1 MSKNPYMFVNYGL
14 VSGDK
19 HLTPYQGV
27 GYDVYI
33 GDISDVSYLDQYYEI
48 AQVIDKV
55 TRYKK
60 NFIGF
65 LSPFEAKEFYYDVLS
80 SIRDR
85 NSIIYPKYKRAK
97 IFKRGALFKSKNL
110 KDPFNYDVDF
120 SNVFE
125 RHELTKA
132 GLNKPNIPYGRVMRQ
147 VWYNNTKNFL
157 IGTPHILWS
166 WDSRGR
172 GYGNHKILL
181 VFKPH
186 IPKKPQ
192 KIKTFE
198 EKFEKYQKDPRW
210 ALEGKEARRI

>member
-19 HLTPYQGV
+19 HLTPYQGI

-33 GDISDVSYLDQYYEI
+33 GDITDVTYVDSYYEI
-48 AQVIDKV
+48 AEAIDKV
-55 TRYKK
+55 TKYKK

-65 LSPFEAKEFYYDVLS
+65 LSPSEAKEFYYDVLS

-85 NSIIYPKYKRAK
+85 NSIIYPKYKKAK

-110 KDPFNYDVDF
+110 KDPNNYDVDF
-120 SNVFE
+120 SNVFA
-125 RHELTKA
+125 RHELTKPWNDKVYNFE
-132 GLNKPNIPYGRVMRQ
+132 NKS
-147 VWYNNTKNFL
+147 KNFL

-172 GYGNHKILL
+172 GWGNHKILL

-186 IPKKPQ
+186 IPKKPK
-192 KIKTFE
+192 KIQTFE
-198 EKFEKYQKDPRW
+198 EKFEKYQKDPLW
-210 ALEGKEARRI
+210 ALEGKGARRR